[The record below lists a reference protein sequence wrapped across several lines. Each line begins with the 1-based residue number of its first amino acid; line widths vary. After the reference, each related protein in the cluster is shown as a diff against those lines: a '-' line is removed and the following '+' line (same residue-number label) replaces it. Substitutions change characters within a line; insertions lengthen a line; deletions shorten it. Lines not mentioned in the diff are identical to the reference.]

1 VYYTSLC
8 LLDCEVFWNRRKEFY
23 MKKKNILLC
32 CVLAIVLTILAVF
45 LSIWIGARVIP
56 FHEILQILQQKSD
69 DELLIS
75 VVNARIPRTIFGLL
89 AGGALGV
96 SGAIMQSVT
105 RNPVAD
111 PSILGVNTGAAL
123 FVVIGIVVFH
133 ISLPQQYIWLAL
145 AGAAITTIFVYG
157 IASLGKSGITPI
169 KLALSGATVSTAFGS
184 IMNTILLPD
193 ADAMN
198 KYRFWSIGSV
208 GAASWDSLKLLL
220 PFFVIGIVLVIV
232 LSPYLNIV
240 ALGDEMASSLG
251 VNVKVIRFLSCVS
264 AILLCGATTA
274 LAGPIGFV
282 GLMIPH
288 MLRLLI
294 GSNMKVILPLS
305 ILCGG
310 SLLLL
315 SDVIGRIVGRPGE
328 TEVGIITA
336 IIGAPVFI
344 FIIMKVKVKSL

>member
-1 VYYTSLC
+1 
-8 LLDCEVFWNRRKEFY
+8 
-23 MKKKNILLC
+23 M
-32 CVLAIVLTILAVF
+32 
-45 LSIWIGARVIP
+45 
-56 FHEILQILQQKSD
+56 
-69 DELLIS
+69 
-75 VVNARIPRTIFGLL
+75 
-89 AGGALGV
+89 
-96 SGAIMQSVT
+96 
-105 RNPVAD
+105 
-111 PSILGVNTGAAL
+111 
-123 FVVIGIVVFH
+123 
-133 ISLPQQYIWLAL
+133 LAL